1 MTKILIV
8 DDSDVI
14 RAELQGILAN
24 GGYSVTAAASGTDGL
39 SAAINQGPFDLIIT
53 DYNMPGLNG
62 VEMCQKI
69 REDARY
75 SQTPILVLTT
85 ESSTELRKKG
95 QEIGVRAWLVK
106 PINADVISKVLV
118 KLFSATQKAA

>member
-1 MTKILIV
+1 MAKILIV

-14 RAELQGILAN
+14 RSELQGILVKD
-24 GGYSVTAAASGTDGL
+24 GYAVTEASSGTEGL
-39 SAAINQGPFDLIIT
+39 NAALEQGPFDLIIT

-62 VEMCQKI
+62 VEMCSKI
-69 REDARY
+69 RQDSRF
-75 SQTPILVLTT
+75 SQVPILVLTT

-118 KLFSATQKAA
+118 KLFSTSSKAA

>member
-1 MTKILIV
+1 
-8 DDSDVI
+8 
-14 RAELQGILAN
+14 
-24 GGYSVTAAASGTDGL
+24 
-39 SAAINQGPFDLIIT
+39 
-53 DYNMPGLNG
+53 MPGLNG

-75 SQTPILVLTT
+75 TQTPILVLTT

>member
-1 MTKILIV
+1 MAKILIV

-14 RAELQGILAN
+14 RSELQGILVKDGYTVTEATN
-24 GGYSVTAAASGTDGL
+24 GTEGL
-39 SAAINQGPFDLIIT
+39 SAAMEQGPFDLIIT

-62 VEMCQKI
+62 VEMCSKI
-69 REDARY
+69 RQDSRY
-75 SQTPILVLTT
+75 TQVPILVLTT

-118 KLFSATQKAA
+118 KLFSVTAKAA

>member
-1 MTKILIV
+1 MAKILIV

-14 RAELQGILAN
+14 RSELQGILVKD
-24 GGYSVTAAASGTDGL
+24 GYAVTEASSGTEGL
-39 SAAINQGPFDLIIT
+39 KAALEQGPFDLIIT

-62 VEMCQKI
+62 VEMCSKI
-69 REDARY
+69 RQDSRF
-75 SQTPILVLTT
+75 SQVPILVLTT

-118 KLFSATQKAA
+118 KLFSTSSKAA